1 MSKFTEANKKIEKA
15 VVGTYEKIE
24 DTVVG
29 AYEAVEDAVVGAYKK
44 VEDRFVETFLAED
57 GESAE
62 QAKQRLAGKNDNNTE
77 EK

>member
-57 GESAE
+57 GESVE
-62 QAKQRLAGKNDNNTE
+62 QAKQRLAGKNNNTE

>member
-1 MSKFTEANKKIEKA
+1 MSKLTEANKKIEKA

-62 QAKQRLAGKNDNNTE
+62 QAKQRLAGKNNTE